1 MALLPTLAEIYE
13 MSRATLADVG
23 GDVYTDTVLS
33 TFVKRAYQKAG
44 RYLRAQGMSLYR
56 KESAAISVNAAV
68 TSLARTGGS
77 TYPADMIRP
86 IEIREKVATDPAT
99 NYVAMRC
106 QQGFIPADV
115 AAKTTREYYDWIG
128 DTVVFPA
135 GTVNSTMQIQY
146 EAYLPD
152 PNSWITNPASTT
164 LPIPE
169 AGEAIAVLAAAYAF
183 YSRDEKNNGDAAFG
197 QALEDLQM
205 IADAEARVKTA
216 QAARYGRQ

>member
-13 MSRATLADVG
+13 MARATLADVS

-33 TFVKRAYQKAG
+33 TFVKRAYQKSG
-44 RYLRAQGMSLYR
+44 RYLRSQGMSLYR
-56 KESAAISVNAAV
+56 KESAAISVPAAT
-68 TSLARTGGS
+68 TSLARTGGT
-77 TYPADMIRP
+77 TYPTDMIRP
-86 IEIREKVATDPAT
+86 IEIREKVATDPTA

-115 AAKTTREYYDWIG
+115 AAKSTREYYDWVG
-128 DTVVFPA
+128 DAIVFPA

-152 PNSWITNPASTT
+152 PNSWTTNTSATT

-183 YSRDEKNNGDAAFG
+183 YSRDEKANGDTAFQ
-197 QALEDLQM
+197 QAIEDLQM
-205 IADAEARVKTA
+205 IADAEARVKVA